1 MITLQSHGKTI
12 LTGEHAVIRGAPA
25 VVIPNHHQALT
36 IRFDASKPFKLT
48 CHDDMTLKI
57 FESHLPELWQ
67 MGQTFLGQA
76 PKALVGE
83 VWIENTVPIARGCGF
98 SAAFSVVVA
107 KLLHHVYHLTPNTES
122 LFKLSLHFEMHF
134 HGSSSGADIA
144 GAMSTQPIWFQDK
157 KIQPIQCHHKG
168 YFYLFDSDQISHTK
182 KCVSQ
187 VSNMNDLRI
196 DDEMSL
202 ASGLMIKGLENTN
215 YSLELI
221 AQSIHM
227 ADACFQQW
235 GLITPEIKAIQ
246 DKIKVL
252 GGIASKV
259 TGAGGGGYVLGF
271 FEHLL
276 ANQASLDAQL
286 LTINS
291 E

>member
-25 VVIPNHHQALT
+25 VVIPNHHQILT
-36 IRFDASKPFKLT
+36 IRYDATKPFKLT
-48 CHDDMTLKI
+48 CHDSMTLKI

-76 PKALVGE
+76 PRSLTGE
-83 VWIENTVPIARGCGF
+83 LNIENSVPIARGCGF
-98 SAAFSVVVA
+98 SAAFSVIVA
-107 KLLHHVYHLTPNTES
+107 KLLHHVYDVPQNIDS
-122 LFKLSLHFEMHF
+122 LFNLSLHFEMHF

-144 GAMSTQPIWFQDK
+144 GAISTQPIWFQDK
-157 KIQPIQCHHKG
+157 KIHPIQCHHQG
-168 YFYLFDSDQISHTK
+168 YFYLFDSNQISHTK

-187 VSNMNDLRI
+187 VNNMNEPRI

-202 ASGLMIKGLENTN
+202 ASGLMIKGLESTD

-221 AQSIHM
+221 SQSIQL
-227 ADACFQQW
+227 ADNCFQKW
-235 GLITPEIKAIQ
+235 GLVTPEIHTIQANIKA
-246 DKIKVL
+246 L

-259 TGAGGGGYVLGF
+259 TGAGGGGYVLGY

-276 ANQASLDAQL
+276 SDETGKTIQL
-286 LTINS
+286 LSIH
-291 E
+291 

>member
-25 VVIPNHHQALT
+25 VVIPNHHQTLM
-36 IRFDASKPFKLT
+36 ICYDASKPFKLT
-48 CHDDMTLKI
+48 CHDDMTLQI

-67 MGQTFLGQA
+67 MGQTFLGQ
-76 PKALVGE
+76 KTETFTGE
-83 VWIENTVPIARGCGF
+83 LNIENSVPIARGCGF
-98 SAAFSVVVA
+98 SAAFSVIVA
-107 KLLHHVYHLTPNTES
+107 KLLHHVYDIPQNIDS

-144 GAMSTQPIWFQDK
+144 GAMSTHPIWFQDK
-157 KIQPIQCHHKG
+157 QIHPIQCHHQG
-168 YFYLFDSDQISHTK
+168 YFYLFDSNQISHTK

-187 VSNMNDLRI
+187 VNNVNEPCI

-202 ASGLMIKGLENTN
+202 ASGLMVKGLESTD

-221 AQSIHM
+221 SQSIQI
-227 ADACFQQW
+227 ADTCFQKW
-235 GLITPEIKAIQ
+235 GLVTPEIQTIQANIKA
-246 DKIKVL
+246 L

-259 TGAGGGGYVLGF
+259 TGAGSGGYVLGY

-276 ANQASLDAQL
+276 SNETNGKLQL
-286 LTINS
+286 LSLKN
-291 E
+291 